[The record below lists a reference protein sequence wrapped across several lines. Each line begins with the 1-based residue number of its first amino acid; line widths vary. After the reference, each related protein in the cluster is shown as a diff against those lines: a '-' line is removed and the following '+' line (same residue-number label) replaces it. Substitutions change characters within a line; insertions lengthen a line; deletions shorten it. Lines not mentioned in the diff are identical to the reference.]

1 MITFDYDGCPVAWT
15 RLALQRQYAR
25 VILSQAKLSQLPPDN
40 ESRRDDHA
48 LYGSTG
54 NTDEDPTNFFDED
67 PVHQFDNFFRQRPG
81 LCRLVGTKILKF
93 AEVDAQSRKLRSD
106 HPEILKFKRKQFW
119 DSFKIEEHI
128 DKPSWEDE
136 EYRIS
141 SFACTLITAL
151 SGAPLAIILGI
162 AACLVTAL
170 GLDHGIRGVRGA
182 ADGLQSCMTDL
193 GLGYFC
199 SNNSYQCGGSPSLSS
214 TNTTFVNIKP

>member
-1 MITFDYDGCPVAWT
+1 MITFDYHGCPVAWT

-25 VILSQAKLSQLPPDN
+25 VILSQSKSSQSPPDN
-40 ESRRDDHA
+40 ESRRD
-48 LYGSTG
+48 GTG
-54 NTDEDPTNFFDED
+54 NIDED
-67 PVHQFDNFFRQRPG
+67 PVQQFANFFHQRPG

-93 AEVDAQSRKLRSD
+93 AQVDAQSRKLRSN
-106 HPEILKFKRKQFW
+106 HPEILKFKRKHFW
-119 DSFKIEEHI
+119 DSFEEYN
-128 DKPSWEDE
+128 DKPSWDDTECWSSNN
-136 EYRIS
+136 IS
-141 SFACTLITAL
+141 SFVCVLITAL

-199 SNNSYQCGGSPSLSS
+199 SHNSYRCGGSPSLSS
-214 TNTTFVNIKP
+214 TNTMFVNIKP

>member
-1 MITFDYDGCPVAWT
+1 MITFDYHGCPVAWT

-25 VILSQAKLSQLPPDN
+25 VILSQSKSSQSPPDN
-40 ESRRDDHA
+40 ESRRD
-48 LYGSTG
+48 GTG
-54 NTDEDPTNFFDED
+54 NIDED
-67 PVHQFDNFFRQRPG
+67 PVQQFANFFHQRPG

-93 AEVDAQSRKLRSD
+93 AQVDAQSRKLRSD
-106 HPEILKFKRKQFW
+106 HPEILKFKRKQFHDQFW
-119 DSFKIEEHI
+119 YSFKIEEYI

-170 GLDHGIRGVRGA
+170 GLDHGIRGIRGA